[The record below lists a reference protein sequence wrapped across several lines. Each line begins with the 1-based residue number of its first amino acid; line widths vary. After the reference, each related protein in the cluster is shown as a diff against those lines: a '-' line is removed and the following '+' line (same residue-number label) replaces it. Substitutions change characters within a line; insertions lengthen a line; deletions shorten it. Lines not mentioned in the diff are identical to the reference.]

1 MKEELLRSG
10 AKMCPFDNSL
20 FVWYN
25 EGRLEGIICTY
36 VEDFLWTGTENFETN
51 IIQGIRSKFL
61 IGSSGSSMFKY
72 VGLNVISKN
81 DSIVVD
87 QFHYSSSLSPAK
99 ISHTRAMQKTCG
111 LSDHEKSE
119 YRALVG
125 QLNWLATHTR
135 PDIAYDTCELS
146 VCFNKAT
153 VGDLLRLNKLVERVT
168 RDGLRLRF
176 SRLNSLETCITEC
189 YTDAAFANLP
199 GGGSQGAF
207 IIFLMDSSGKRC
219 PIFWQTRKLRRIV
232 KSTLSAEIMALLE
245 GAEASVYIV
254 KIIGSIILKPGL
266 KVNCYVDNKSLVD
279 ALSSTKRVED
289 RRLRIDLAV
298 LEDMLAKKEIS
309 SVSWIA
315 SHQQLADCLT
325 KRGVSTERL
334 RAVISE
340 D

>member
-1 MKEELLRSG
+1 M
-10 AKMCPFDNSL
+10 
-20 FVWYN
+20 
-25 EGRLEGIICTY
+25 
-36 VEDFLWTGTENFETN
+36 
-51 IIQGIRSKFL
+51 
-61 IGSSGSSMFKY
+61 
-72 VGLNVISKN
+72 
-81 DSIVVD
+81 
-87 QFHYSSSLSPAK
+87 
-99 ISHTRAMQKTCG
+99 
-111 LSDHEKSE
+111 SDHEKSE

-125 QLNWLATHTR
+125 QLNWLATHTH

-168 RDGLRLRF
+168 RGDLRLRF
-176 SRLNSLETCITEC
+176 SRLNSLETCIIEC
-189 YTDAAFANLP
+189 YTDVAFANLP

-219 PIFWQTRKLRRIV
+219 PIFWQTRKLRRVV
-232 KSTLSAEIMALLE
+232 KSTLAAETMALLE
-245 GAEASVYIV
+245 GAEASVYIA

-309 SVSWIA
+309 CVLWIP
-315 SHQQLADCLT
+315 SRQQLADCLT
-325 KRGVSTERL
+325 KRGVSTECL
-334 RAVISE
+334 RVSNQ
-340 D
+340 